1 MAHGM
6 SSGKKM
12 IGASA
17 THAAA
22 AEFIFRG
29 YNVAFAEFDM
39 GIADDMMVF
48 SPESSRVFRVQVR
61 AKQSELRFGADGVST
76 PIITPMELMESGSN
90 LDFVVHAL
98 RFSRRWL
105 IGLFDAASV
114 QKVMDAGVGCY
125 TSHAGRNTYDP
136 RVTVDRGSGRILFSG
151 VDVSEGF
158 SHVPDSKWDE
168 LFPIRIEDAKRQ
180 HKLLK
185 QPRAAISPISN
196 LLDSSL

>member
-1 MAHGM
+1 M

-17 THAAA
+17 AHAAA
-22 AEFIFRG
+22 AEFLFRG
-29 YNVAFAEFDM
+29 YNVAFPEFDM
-39 GIADDMMVF
+39 GIADDLMVF
-48 SPESSRVFRVQVR
+48 SPDSGRVFRVQVR
-61 AKQSELRFGADGVST
+61 AKQSELRSGEDGVST
-76 PIITPMELMESGSN
+76 PVITPMELMESGNN
-90 LDFVVHAL
+90 LDFVVHAI

-105 IGLFDAASV
+105 IGLFDSALV
-114 QKVMDAGVGCY
+114 QKVMDTGVGCY

-136 RVTVDRGSGRILFSG
+136 RVTVDRSSGRILFSG

-168 LFPIRIEDAKRQ
+168 LFPIRIEDAMRQ
-180 HKLLK
+180 QKLLRK
-185 QPRAAISPISN
+185 PLAAISPILD